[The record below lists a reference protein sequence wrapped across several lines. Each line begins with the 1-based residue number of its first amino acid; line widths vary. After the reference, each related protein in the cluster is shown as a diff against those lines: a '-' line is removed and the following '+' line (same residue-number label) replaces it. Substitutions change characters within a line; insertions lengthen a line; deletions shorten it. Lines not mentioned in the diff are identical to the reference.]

1 MTAQIVQLHDKD
13 RLMHTHSHH
22 RHKSRI
28 HMLNHPELKKKNLN
42 KNGYKGLHEVIF
54 MYNIIFTHSVLDLTS
69 EYISSVNRKKLT
81 WNLQRSNSQADWIKA
96 EKPLVTIVEVT
107 SQAPKKKHLSPST
120 RKRNS
125 QRLKQWKAKR
135 NQAVVNIKVHTEA
148 QTDNL
153 NTQIDDTTQTDQQNS
168 HNLDHNTPPRVL
180 QKRERSTQSRNYIKG
195 YQVSK

>member
-1 MTAQIVQLHDKD
+1 
-13 RLMHTHSHH
+13 
-22 RHKSRI
+22 
-28 HMLNHPELKKKNLN
+28 
-42 KNGYKGLHEVIF
+42 

-69 EYISSVNRKKLT
+69 EYISSVSRKKLT

-148 QTDNL
+148 QTDNI

-168 HNLDHNTPPRVL
+168 HDLDHNTQPRVL

>member
-1 MTAQIVQLHDKD
+1 V
-13 RLMHTHSHH
+13 S
-22 RHKSRI
+22 
-28 HMLNHPELKKKNLN
+28 
-42 KNGYKGLHEVIF
+42 
-54 MYNIIFTHSVLDLTS
+54 
-69 EYISSVNRKKLT
+69 RKKLT

-148 QTDNL
+148 QTDNI

-168 HNLDHNTPPRVL
+168 HDLDHNTQPRVL